1 MTKARR
7 SLVLRGVLALSGC
20 SLLFVGLIGFAH
32 TSAGRPLLAYLPGF
46 GATCP
51 VGMDKQLAP
60 EEREKVRAETLEMLR
75 GEAVART
82 RPAMGFRLGETT
94 RAEARVWAAKY
105 GISCEDDK
113 RGEGL
118 RCAHVPGSSL
128 ASEQD
133 VDDLLFLFDTTDRL
147 IAVDASRRGLDA
159 DTAAALV
166 DRRSGQLREET
177 GTLPVV
183 SGSTT
188 GPYLAGAPLRRASVE
203 VRCSDY
209 HAEVSATNLGSGRLV
224 VREAYRAIPN

>member
-7 SLVLRGVLALSGC
+7 SLVVRGVLALGGC

-32 TSAGRPLLAYLPGF
+32 TSAGRPLLAFLPGF

-60 EEREKVRAETLEMLR
+60 EERESVRAESLELLR
-75 GEAVART
+75 GDATART
-82 RPAMGFRLGETT
+82 RPAMGFRLGETSRAET
-94 RAEARVWAAKY
+94 RAWASQY

-118 RCAHVPGSSL
+118 RCAHVPG
-128 ASEQD
+128 ASVAAEQD

-159 DTAAALV
+159 DAAAALV
-166 DRRSGQLREET
+166 DRRSGQLHEET
-177 GTLPVV
+177 GTIPIR

-188 GPYLAGAPLRRASVE
+188 GPYLASAPLRRASVE

-209 HAEVSATNLGSGRLV
+209 HAEVSATNLGQGRLV